1 MENLK
6 NIEIKIPN
14 LGEANET
21 EIIEV
26 NISVGDKI
34 NLDDPLI
41 VLESEKAAMEV
52 PSEHTGE
59 ISEVLVKEG
68 DSVSEGMVFA
78 KVLSAEVTDKT
89 SPELEKNPID
99 DRKQQ
104 ENDANVQATKSIK
117 SNESHINFSNFNAGP
132 AVRKYAR
139 ELDLDLSKISGS
151 GKNNRITKDDLK
163 NFIHNKASSIDFFK
177 SYENDFSNIGK
188 YRINKLSKIRQIGA
202 KNLHK
207 SWISIPHVTH
217 FEEISMDYFEKN
229 IKNESTSLLSYLV
242 SASTHALKKFEIFN
256 SSLIEE
262 NKILIKENINIGI
275 AVDTEDGLLVPV
287 IKEADKLTI
296 EEINAEIKSLANR
309 AREKKLLKKHL
320 EGATF
325 SISSLG
331 KVGGVGFTPIINPPE
346 VAIISVSRTKKV
358 AKLMDDGKLV
368 NENILPIA
376 MSYDHRVINGAD
388 AGKFLFYI
396 KEFLEGKL
404 DESSSK

>member
-1 MENLK
+1 MEKLI
-6 NIEIKIPN
+6 NIDIKIPN
-14 LGEANET
+14 LGEAEET

-52 PSEHTGE
+52 PSEHIGE

-78 KVLSAEVTDKT
+78 KVKSVEVEDRTKA
-89 SPELEKNPID
+89 ELE
-99 DRKQQ
+99 
-104 ENDANVQATKSIK
+104 NDNAEKSEVHEDEHNQHGAINDKSEIK
-117 SNESHINFSNFNAGP
+117 FSNFNAGP

-163 NFIHNKASSIDFFK
+163 NFIHSKGDSIGFFK
-177 SYENDFSNIGK
+177 SYEKDFTSIGK
-188 YRINKLSKIRQIGA
+188 YRIETLSKIRQIGA
-202 KNLHK
+202 KNLHN

-217 FEEISMDYFEKN
+217 FEEISLSFFEKN
-229 IKNESTSLLSYLV
+229 IKNENTSLLSYLV
-242 SASTHALKKFEIFN
+242 KASTHALKKFEIFN

-262 NKILIKENINIGI
+262 NKILIKESINIGI

-287 IKEADKLTI
+287 IQGADKLNT
-296 EEINAEIKSLANR
+296 EEINAEIKSLATK
-309 AREKKLLKKHL
+309 ARDKKLLKKHL

-331 KVGGVGFTPIINPPE
+331 KIGGVGFTPIINPPE
-346 VAIISVSRTKKV
+346 VAIISVSRTKES
-358 AKLMDDGKLV
+358 AKLSDDGKIIK
-368 NENILPIA
+368 EIILPIA

-396 KEFLEGKL
+396 KEFVEGKL
-404 DESSSK
+404 DESSNK

>member
-1 MENLK
+1 M
-6 NIEIKIPN
+6 
-14 LGEANET
+14 
-21 EIIEV
+21 
-26 NISVGDKI
+26 
-34 NLDDPLI
+34 
-41 VLESEKAAMEV
+41 
-52 PSEHTGE
+52 
-59 ISEVLVKEG
+59 
-68 DSVSEGMVFA
+68 
-78 KVLSAEVTDKT
+78 
-89 SPELEKNPID
+89 
-99 DRKQQ
+99 
-104 ENDANVQATKSIK
+104 
-117 SNESHINFSNFNAGP
+117 
-132 AVRKYAR
+132 
-139 ELDLDLSKISGS
+139 
-151 GKNNRITKDDLK
+151 
-163 NFIHNKASSIDFFK
+163 
-177 SYENDFSNIGK
+177 
-188 YRINKLSKIRQIGA
+188 SKIRQIGA

-296 EEINAEIKSLANR
+296 EEINAEIKSLATR

-388 AGKFLFYI
+388 AGKFYFI
-396 KEFLEGKL
+396 SRSF
-404 DESSSK
+404 

>member
-1 MENLK
+1 MFLK
-6 NIEIKIPN
+6 EWF
-14 LGEANET
+14 
-21 EIIEV
+21 
-26 NISVGDKI
+26 
-34 NLDDPLI
+34 
-41 VLESEKAAMEV
+41 
-52 PSEHTGE
+52 
-59 ISEVLVKEG
+59 
-68 DSVSEGMVFA
+68 FA

-104 ENDANVQATKSIK
+104 ENDANIQATKSIK

-242 SASTHALKKFEIFN
+242 SASTHALKN
-256 SSLIEE
+256 SRYLIP
-262 NKILIKENINIGI
+262 L
-275 AVDTEDGLLVPV
+275 
-287 IKEADKLTI
+287 
-296 EEINAEIKSLANR
+296 S
-309 AREKKLLKKHL
+309 
-320 EGATF
+320 
-325 SISSLG
+325 
-331 KVGGVGFTPIINPPE
+331 
-346 VAIISVSRTKKV
+346 
-358 AKLMDDGKLV
+358 
-368 NENILPIA
+368 
-376 MSYDHRVINGAD
+376 
-388 AGKFLFYI
+388 
-396 KEFLEGKL
+396 
-404 DESSSK
+404 